1 MADIPT
7 VVREVLENELSLK
20 VESEQGE
27 STKLQLT
34 LSGKPI
40 GYVIYLD
47 IVELPIKTG
56 YRLDGS

>member
-40 GYVIYLD
+40 GDVIYLD